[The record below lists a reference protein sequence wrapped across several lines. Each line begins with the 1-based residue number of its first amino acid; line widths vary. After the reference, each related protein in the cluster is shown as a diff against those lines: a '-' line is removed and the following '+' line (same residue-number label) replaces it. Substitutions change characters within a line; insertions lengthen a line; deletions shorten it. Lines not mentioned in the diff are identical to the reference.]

1 MLYIFGFIFAGG
13 SLFNQVYM
21 YIYNQNCEVLSS
33 SWGNQLAQVSSEK
46 TKILNRNVFLEARH
60 LTPFPAYEN

>member
-33 SWGNQLAQVSSEK
+33 IWANQLA
-46 TKILNRNVFLEARH
+46 
-60 LTPFPAYEN
+60 